1 VLTKTSALV
10 LHAIKYGETRLIVD
24 LFTREHGRLSFIVS
38 LPKSPKARVRKQYF
52 QPLTMLE
59 IEADVRPKVQL
70 QKIRDLRLAVPFA
83 SIPFDPNKL
92 SISLFVAEFLYHAL
106 RGEQQNAP
114 LYDYVANSIL
124 WLDSQEARYA
134 NFHLVFLMRLSRFL
148 GFYPNLDHYAPGDYF
163 DLRESIFSAQPP
175 VHHDF
180 LGPQEAEKIQ
190 VMMRMDFPT
199 MHLYRMSHQERN
211 RLLEVALAYYRL
223 HLPDFPELKSVEVLR
238 ELYA

>member
-1 VLTKTSALV
+1 MLTKTPALV

-24 LFTREHGRLSFIVS
+24 MYARQHGRLSFIVS

-124 WLDSQEARYA
+124 WLDGQEAR
-134 NFHLVFLMRLSRFL
+134 
-148 GFYPNLDHYAPGDYF
+148 
-163 DLRESIFSAQPP
+163 
-175 VHHDF
+175 
-180 LGPQEAEKIQ
+180 
-190 VMMRMDFPT
+190 
-199 MHLYRMSHQERN
+199 
-211 RLLEVALAYYRL
+211 
-223 HLPDFPELKSVEVLR
+223 
-238 ELYA
+238 

>member
-1 VLTKTSALV
+1 MLTKTSALV
-10 LHAIKYGETRLIVD
+10 LHALKYGETRLIVD
-24 LFTREHGRLSFIVS
+24 LFTREHGRLSFVVS

-114 LYDYVANSIL
+114 LYDYVANSTGDIYSDKQVRL
-124 WLDSQEARYA
+124 IIENEDHETVGLVDLTNFDPKHLRAEIGLVIEKPMRRRGYASDALTLLHQYARHTLHLHQVFAIVSTDNTGTIRLLSNQGYEETA
-134 NFHLVFLMRLSRFL
+134 RLQQWIYDGIGFH
-148 GFYPNLDHYAPGDYF
+148 DA
-163 DLRESIFSAQPP
+163 
-175 VHHDF
+175 
-180 LGPQEAEKIQ
+180 
-190 VMMRMDFPT
+190 VMMQKF
-199 MHLYRMSHQERN
+199 L
-211 RLLEVALAYYRL
+211 
-223 HLPDFPELKSVEVLR
+223 
-238 ELYA
+238 